1 MPYSSS
7 RPFFAAVVALAAGLF
22 IIGTWGW
29 LEKQASARDQIHLAE
44 TFVNFLRSQRVE
56 EAYELTMKSR
66 MDLPTK
72 EDFAAFAPRQICG
85 AFEFTEVFPLQTNGN
100 RLRRWMSRQDIEM
113 QEVNVQYMG
122 DCAFRVTLRRDAE
135 NKWKV
140 FKFGSHAW

>member
-29 LEKQASARDQIHLAE
+29 LEKQASARDQIQLAE

-85 AFEFTEVFPLQTNGN
+85 AFEFTEVFPVQTNGN
-100 RLRRWMSRQDIEM
+100 RLRRWMSRQDHYCP
-113 QEVNVQYMG
+113 V
-122 DCAFRVTLRRDAE
+122 
-135 NKWKV
+135 K
-140 FKFGSHAW
+140 S